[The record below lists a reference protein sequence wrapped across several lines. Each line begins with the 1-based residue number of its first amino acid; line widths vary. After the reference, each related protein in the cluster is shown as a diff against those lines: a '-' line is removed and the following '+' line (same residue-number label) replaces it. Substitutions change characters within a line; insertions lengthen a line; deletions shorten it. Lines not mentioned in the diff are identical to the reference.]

1 MRNAT
6 VEKCL
11 QSEDDW
17 TTKIS
22 AKRELIRTLAATE
35 LIPLLNA
42 AEKFRPVNNPLV
54 NSCDLSLRY
63 LNNLRLLTHI
73 DDEVRLQNQLHNR
86 FLLSDTNALLHNLIR
101 EGDASF
107 IYEKIGTTIDIVMID
122 EFQDTSRMQWENFRL
137 LLEESLSQKEGSLIV
152 GDIKQSIYRWRN
164 GDWKILAGLGH
175 DHSFRINE
183 QTLETNWRSEAN
195 IISFNNELFTAAC
208 RVLSAR
214 SEEELEEPCE
224 QLTQAYSDVCQKTP
238 KQTERGYIKVSFLG
252 DTQEESYADA
262 TLRQLAEEVSQ
273 LVAQGVHT
281 EDIAILV
288 RKNKTI
294 PAIADYFDKNT
305 PYRIVSDEAF
315 RLDAS
320 LAVCMMIDGLRFLTS
335 PDDRIAQ
342 ARLASAFQRGSA
354 A

>member
-1 MRNAT
+1 M
-6 VEKCL
+6 
-11 QSEDDW
+11 
-17 TTKIS
+17 
-22 AKRELIRTLAATE
+22 
-35 LIPLLNA
+35 
-42 AEKFRPVNNPLV
+42 
-54 NSCDLSLRY
+54 
-63 LNNLRLLTHI
+63 
-73 DDEVRLQNQLHNR
+73 
-86 FLLSDTNALLHNLIR
+86 
-101 EGDASF
+101 
-107 IYEKIGTTIDIVMID
+107 
-122 EFQDTSRMQWENFRL
+122 
-137 LLEESLSQKEGSLIV
+137 
-152 GDIKQSIYRWRN
+152 
-164 GDWKILAGLGH
+164 GH

-214 SEEELEEPCE
+214 YEEELEEPCE

-238 KQTERGYIKVSFLG
+238 KQTERGYIKMSFLG

-342 ARLASAFQRGSA
+342 ARLASAFQQEVLRKDISLNTILLNDISDYLPAGFMLQTEELRLMPLYELLEKLFVMFDMEK
-354 A
+354 